1 MAYENEYNGD
11 HIGAYPNPYEA
22 DNMSA
27 GANEYE
33 NVQTSYPYHTRD
45 GLNMPQPQTPT
56 AVPRSY
62 GYEYPPTTQRVPQP
76 NPTSNGHTHDAANC
90 AANNTE
96 PTNYLSPE
104 VLSQITAQV
113 IQQLKT
119 TGLDNLS
126 NPGAPSQPE
135 QSSRK
140 IDLRSHV
147 GSTGV
152 RGGTSTPP
160 SLRLD
165 KTNHQQPT
173 VTDDEDE
180 RRPSPISP
188 SVRRSSSQESE
199 RSNLTRPKPPGRAT
213 TVAEMTTLE
222 KIWGQLFKDTKSAK
236 DAKSTD
242 RLNQFLRGIAVHLV
256 SVSIGRIL
264 RVKG

>member
-1 MAYENEYNGD
+1 
-11 HIGAYPNPYEA
+11 
-22 DNMSA
+22 MSA

-33 NVQTSYPYHTRD
+33 NVQTSYPYHSRD
-45 GLNMPQPQTPT
+45 GLNMPRPQTPT
-56 AVPRSY
+56 VVPRPY
-62 GYEYPPTTQRVPQP
+62 GYEYPPTPRAPQP
-76 NPTSNGHTHDAANC
+76 NQTTNGHVHDGANC
-90 AANNTE
+90 TANNTE

-140 IDLRSHV
+140 TDLRSPL
-147 GSTGV
+147 GPNAV

-160 SLRLD
+160 NPRLD
-165 KTNHQQPT
+165 KANHQQPS

-180 RRPSPISP
+180 MRPSPISP
-188 SVRRSSSQESE
+188 RSPGARRSSSHESE
-199 RSNLTRPKPPGRAT
+199 RSNLTRPKPPNRAA

-222 KIWGQLFKDTKSAK
+222 KIWGQLFQDTKSTK
-236 DAKSTD
+236 DAKPTD
-242 RLNQFLRGIAVHLV
+242 RLSQFLRGIAVHLV
-256 SVSIGRIL
+256 SASIGPEY
-264 RVKG
+264 